1 MPKTKNAFALRDF
14 DFDKFIRDKLLVC
27 GLSPNALIS
36 MDADKNNFA
45 DMQRA
50 RKAYQKLDEEL
61 KNFRSRLT
69 RHNER
74 YQRYGRLITEKVASL
89 DDDDY
94 YFSVLKP
101 KSKRMM
107 ILSDKYTAIAVK
119 ILEFEDNIKGIIY
132 NLDQYQ
138 RGYYAKIFAMRL
150 REARKAAG
158 LTQNELAEK
167 LGVKRGTYNAYETAR
182 NEPNI
187 SVLALVARE
196 FNRPLNWFLGL

>member
-1 MPKTKNAFALRDF
+1 LRDF

-45 DMQRA
+45 DMQLA
-50 RKAYQKLDEEL
+50 RKSYQKLDEEL
-61 KNFRSRLT
+61 KGFRRRLI
-69 RHNER
+69 RHNAR

-119 ILEFEDNIKGIIY
+119 ILEFEDKVDGIIY

-138 RGYYAKIFAMRL
+138 RSYYTKIFASRL
-150 REARKAAG
+150 RKARKAAG
-158 LTQNELAEK
+158 LTQAELATQI
-167 LGVKRGTYNAYETAR
+167 GMKRSSYGLYEQAR
-182 NEPNI
+182 NEPNV
-187 SVLALVARE
+187 SLLAILSHELKRS
-196 FNRPLNWFLGL
+196 PNWFLGL

>member
-14 DFDKFIRDKLLVC
+14 DADKFIRDKLSAC

-119 ILEFEDNIKGIIY
+119 ILEFEDKVDGIIY

-138 RGYYAKIFAMRL
+138 RSYYTKIFASRL
-150 REARKAAG
+150 RKARKAAG
-158 LTQNELAEK
+158 LTQAELATQI
-167 LGVKRGTYNAYETAR
+167 GMKRSSYGLYEQAR
-182 NEPNI
+182 NEPNV
-187 SVLALVARE
+187 SLLAILSHELKRS
-196 FNRPLNWFLGL
+196 PNWFLGL